1 MRRMRYRQLLFSVG
15 TAALLCLTAFPW
27 VGTVAANEG
36 WSGGAIAEAEAQ
48 LDVTTTPMPSVRGNT
63 PQPDATSTANAAQ
76 TVAVTVLPDGLQTDD
91 QGYALNGEFV
101 VRDREKGEYH
111 YWSATLQVHIYRH
124 ADTSPKVVWF
134 EAQIYARDGTL
145 FHVFAYD
152 EADRVHK
159 KAHQTVIAQ
168 KNHVVFAVNGDFAHL
183 RLGWEATAGLLIR
196 NGAILSDRTF
206 SKKAT
211 KYPNLDNLALLAD
224 GSMLALGRNELT
236 IDDYVAM
243 GAYDLLA
250 FGPVLIHNG
259 VVNTKAFSHYGWE
272 RAPRTAIGMITP
284 GHYVAI
290 MVEGRLE
297 ESRGWSTTHLAAH
310 MAELGATEALN
321 LDGGQSATMMFMG
334 EQIIRVGNSES
345 LTAKPR
351 KSAEIVGIGQ
361 SELVQLP
368 EPTPKAG
375 K

>member
-1 MRRMRYRQLLFSVG
+1 MRQANARNLLCAICVV
-15 TAALLCLTAFPW
+15 ALLCLTLPTPEW
-27 VGTVAANEG
+27 RSAAG
-36 WSGGAIAEAEAQ
+36 AHMDGRAIAETQASEGTEPSPTPTASESLLQSEATAEA
-48 LDVTTTPMPSVRGNT
+48 TPVPVIENMPE
-63 PQPDATSTANAAQ
+63 
-76 TVAVTVLPDGLQTDD
+76 GLQTDEL
-91 QGYALNGEFV
+91 GYALDGEYV
-101 VRDREKGEYH
+101 TRDKENGEYH
-111 YWSATLQVHIYRH
+111 YWSKTLQVHIYRH
-124 ADTSPKVVWF
+124 ADTGLRVVWF
-134 EAQIYARDGTL
+134 EAQIYSRDGTL

-152 EADRVHK
+152 ETDRVK
-159 KAHQTVIAQ
+159 KQAHQTVIAQ

-183 RLGWEATAGLLIR
+183 RLSWKATAGLLIR
-196 NGAILSDRTF
+196 SGTVV
-206 SKKAT
+206 SKKTFTSKAK
-211 KYPNLDNLALLAD
+211 KYPNLDNLALLPD

-236 IDDYVAM
+236 IDDYLKL

-250 FGPVLIHNG
+250 FGPVLIHDG
-259 VVNTKAFSHYGWE
+259 VINSKAFSRYGWE
-272 RAPRTAIGMITP
+272 RAPRTAIGMVTP

-310 MAELGATEALN
+310 MAELGAVEALN
-321 LDGGQSATMMFMG
+321 LDGGQSATMVFMG

-368 EPTPKAG
+368 EPTPTKG